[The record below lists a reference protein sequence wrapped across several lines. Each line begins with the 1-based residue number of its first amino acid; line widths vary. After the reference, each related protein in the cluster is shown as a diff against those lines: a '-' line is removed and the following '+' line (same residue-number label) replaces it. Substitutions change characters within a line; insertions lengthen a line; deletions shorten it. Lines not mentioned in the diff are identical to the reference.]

1 MIPKTSTVPHQ
12 AAVITPPVTENIENS
27 FLGIF
32 HDPNIQG
39 NGNTFTGNETF
50 IHSNASSAATSPFSM
65 GSNNPILSSM
75 ACMTKNNVHPEY
87 FQKETIFRQGVPQHG
102 NKLFCSIKPSQ
113 NNDNSSKDISRRDNP
128 EFQIPSDDCDDSDAE
143 PYLRSEKRNGRR
155 KIKIEF
161 IEDRSKRNITFSKR
175 RTGIMKKAYELSTL
189 TGTQVLLLVASESGH
204 IYTFATPKFQPMV
217 TKSEGKNMIQ
227 ECLNVAESEEVPT
240 SEEKINADAASQQEI
255 VKTTPNSLY
264 HQDHSPYGSNLENI
278 PPNQHLPIPVY
289 PGIFSVPPFLGI
301 HNVQCMGYNQFQ
313 RSYNTNGPE
322 SQIMTPHPVNWKQ
335 VVSPKPLPYQAFQN
349 TPFANYQLAEDTG
362 IRGKTEV

>member
-301 HNVQCMGYNQFQ
+301 HN
-313 RSYNTNGPE
+313 
-322 SQIMTPHPVNWKQ
+322 IMTPHPVNWKQ